1 MRIKYGLLLLGSAF
15 IVGSQVS
22 PVQGQGVARR
32 LVAVLIGFNE
42 VSAVSTPAAGLF
54 RGRIAQDEMSIQYS
68 LQFANLQGAVTQ
80 AHIHL
85 GQPHTN
91 GGISVWL
98 CDSVTN
104 PSPRDTT
111 PACPTTS
118 PARVNGT
125 LTPADVIGPAG
136 QGISSEEF
144 AELLRAIRAG
154 ATYANV
160 HSTSFVGGEIRGQV
174 IARQ

>member
-1 MRIKYGLLLLGSAF
+1 MRIKYGLLLLGSALV
-15 IVGSQVS
+15 VGSQS
-22 PVQGQGVARR
+22 PVQGQGMAKR
-32 LVAVLIGFNE
+32 LAAVLIGFNE
-42 VSAVSTPAAGLF
+42 VIAVSTPASGF
-54 RGRIAQDEMSIQYS
+54 FVGMIAQDEMSIQYG
-68 LQFANLQGAVTQ
+68 LQFNKLQGTVTQ

-111 PACPTTS
+111 PACPTTL
-118 PARVNGT
+118 PATVTGT
-125 LTPADVIGPAG
+125 LTPADVIGPVG
-136 QGISSEEF
+136 QGISPEEF

-160 HSTSFVGGEIRGQV
+160 HSSSFGGGEIRGQV